1 MSSGTGAGLRKRLT
15 IGGIAVALAATV
27 SFVAAE
33 PRRHPG
39 EAAAPAESDVLTNVR
54 LIGLTPTTRPYRRGP
69 FYVLHAV
76 DLSGTALRVVADA
89 ELGDIVSVTPLYA
102 LRFDAGPRIIH
113 VPQPGEEADDRDEA
127 ALPDEQVERHAPPRH
142 RAISRPV
149 QRSKPRAAA
158 PPAPRRNVL
167 SLPPA
172 PAGLNQLQISDKL
185 DAKAEA
191 EKFRAPEEAD
201 RPPPPP
207 ADTRPPDPPKQD

>member
-1 MSSGTGAGLRKRLT
+1 LSSEAGAGLRKRLT
-15 IGGIAVALAATV
+15 IGVIVAALAATV
-27 SFVAAE
+27 SLVATGTE
-33 PRRHPG
+33 RHG
-39 EAAAPAESDVLTNVR
+39 HRAALRESEILTNVR
-54 LIGLTPTTRPYRRGP
+54 LMGLTPTTRAYRRGP

-76 DLSGTALRVVADA
+76 DLGGTALRVVADA

-127 ALPDEQVERHAPPRH
+127 ALPVERHPPPRH
-142 RAISRPV
+142 RAISRPI
-149 QRSKPRAAA
+149 QRSKPRASAV

-191 EKFRAPEEAD
+191 EKFRAPEEQD
-201 RPPPPP
+201 RLPPPP
-207 ADTRPPDPPKQD
+207 ADIRPPDPPERD